1 MSRTLLVVDDHA
13 DFRALARRVLDGA
26 AFTVVAEAGTA
37 REALLLAHQLR
48 PEVVVLDVAL
58 PDGNGFDVAQTL
70 VQADPPPAVVL
81 VSSRDWGQLSRRVRR
96 SGARGFLPKEELT
109 AAAVERLLA

>member
-13 DFRALARRVLDGA
+13 DFRALARRVLDGV
-26 AFTVVAEAGTA
+26 AFTVVGEAATA
-37 REALLLAHQLR
+37 CEALALAQRLH

-58 PDGNGFDVAQTL
+58 PDGNGFDVAGSL
-70 VQADPPPAVVL
+70 AQAVPPPAVVL
-81 VSSRDWGQLSRRVRR
+81 VSSRDWGQLSRRVQR

-109 AAAVERLLA
+109 SAAVEKMLA